1 MTGSC
6 LSNLECSVILVSDY
20 YYFLFSFC
28 SKCFSSSAQLA
39 HLVMEMEGAGL
50 DVDAADSQLPQ
61 SVEKEIHLTDA
72 VQQHRDSGL
81 PPEGLEHQQNMET
94 NHPSAVRNHPLV
106 VSVEAEGL
114 QSVMRAGLQA
124 MEADQSS
131 SAVPVTQPQVFR
143 EASGAVMFTAPV
155 MSLTMPL
162 NGDTSQSSIVT
173 VTMAQPQQP
182 TPSTSQTFTTLQP
195 VVSINPLLAAQPA
208 ISIVSMEN
216 GIVTVRSSDT
226 GSAEDRT
233 TSVQPANRGSGTDG
247 TVTAQLMDVA
257 AKTDRI
263 VAAQSVAAGLGT
275 DKTEPARGKSA
286 DPAAGVDAPQS
297 HLHGSSLAGS
307 ELVEISSADVDSLV
321 RSEIVE
327 DAGHE
332 SESMDDVEESEQA
345 SSAGS
350 SSSRWRRTETLK
362 LVELYKE
369 YQGFFE
375 DKHYKKKTVCI
386 LVIDLQFK
394 KDLIIII
401 ILIKK
406 KKNQFQ

>member
-1 MTGSC
+1 
-6 LSNLECSVILVSDY
+6 
-20 YYFLFSFC
+20 
-28 SKCFSSSAQLA
+28 
-39 HLVMEMEGAGL
+39 MEGAGL
-50 DVDAADSQLPQ
+50 DVDATDSQLPQ
-61 SVEKEIHLTDA
+61 SVEKEVHLTDA
-72 VQQHRDSGL
+72 AQQHRDSGL

-94 NHPSAVRNHPLV
+94 NHSAAVRNHPLV
-106 VSVEAEGL
+106 ISVETEGL
-114 QSVMRAGLQA
+114 QSVMRAGLQVQDV
-124 MEADQSS
+124 EADQSS
-131 SAVPVTQPQVFR
+131 STVPVTQPQVFR

-195 VVSINPLLAAQPA
+195 VVSINPLLATQPA

-226 GSAEDRT
+226 GLAEDQT
-233 TSVQPANRGSGTDG
+233 ASVQSANRGSGTDG

-257 AKTDRI
+257 AKADRI
-263 VAAQSVAAGLGT
+263 IAAQSVAVGLGT

-286 DPAAGVDAPQS
+286 DPAAGVNAPQF
-297 HLHGSSLAGS
+297 HLHSSSLAGS

-345 SSAGS
+345 SSASG

-386 LVIDLQFK
+386 LVIDLQFR

-401 ILIKK
+401 ILIK
-406 KKNQFQ
+406 NIMFQFQ